1 MSKHTPGPWLV
12 CTPDNSDLYL
22 SIEFVCEN
30 FSGNDG
36 FLVGDVSEIA
46 TINLAE
52 PIISKEE
59 RIANAH
65 LIAAAP
71 ELLAVLIDVREAWLD
86 ERLGDV
92 EGILTGDVCANAIAK
107 ATGEDK

>member
-22 SIEFVCEN
+22 SIE
-30 FSGNDG
+30 NDG